1 MYGDKVNTFFVANG
15 MSELRFDDPTDVT
28 PFSSMDGSED
38 GINLE
43 FSSANGFGS
52 KRPRK
57 VISPISNRSR
67 QAGSRIPVRRPVRK
81 KAGTRIGSGLKRAWE
96 NSPHKAV
103 GDAIRRATSPE
114 AQARRQANKNRRLA
128 IREGQQ
134 MTQQQIAQ
142 NLGKTDP
149 TEAMILQQLAQAP
162 ATPTPA
168 PSGMSRNMKIGL
180 VIGGLAVAT
189 IVAVVV
195 IKKMRTK

>member
-15 MSELRFDDPTDVT
+15 MSELRFNDPGDVT

-52 KRPRK
+52 KTPRK
-57 VISPISNRSR
+57 VIPAISSRSR
-67 QAGSRIPVRRPVRK
+67 QSVSRVPVRRPVRRK
-81 KAGTRIGSGLKRAWE
+81 TGTRIGSGLKRAWE
-96 NSPHKAV
+96 NNPYRALGKA
-103 GDAIRRATSPE
+103 INRATSPE

-128 IREGQQ
+128 IKEGQQ

-142 NLGKTDP
+142 NLGKTDQ
-149 TEAMILQQLAQAP
+149 TEAMILQQLAQTP
-162 ATPTPA
+162 NSNTPTQT
-168 PSGMSRNMKIGL
+168 GMSRNMKIGL
-180 VIGGLAVAT
+180 IVGGLAVAT

-195 IKKMRTK
+195 IKKMRSK